1 MTLAF
6 YLYFRI
12 HIIPLEL
19 KLMNKTVI
27 AIQQGTKM
35 GYISSTNMGVM
46 TNGQRSYTRYNITH
60 GPKGGQVMELKQL
73 GIIGGFI

>member
-1 MTLAF
+1 
-6 YLYFRI
+6 
-12 HIIPLEL
+12 
-19 KLMNKTVI
+19 MNKSVI

-60 GPKGGQVMELKQL
+60 GPKGGQVTRN
-73 GIIGGFI
+73 